1 MRNYN
6 VTDSELDES
15 FEPVQLPDE
24 PGDFLTPEETS
35 LGARD
40 DGLLLLYRGKLHTV
54 VAETEAGKSWL
65 ALAFCVQE
73 IDNGH
78 NIAYVDFEDSIRGII
93 GRLASLVEWRAIRE
107 HFNYIQPEA
116 PLTSIEEFAKLLNGC
131 TLVILDGITEAMSL
145 QGLDGRNENDIATFN
160 ATWIKPLT
168 HQGTAVLSLDHV
180 VKNRE
185 ARGRNGIGSVH
196 KINGVDGAQFV
207 LINREPFGRGR
218 RGNSGLYVAKDRPGY
233 LRQHGIPGQDK
244 LIHIADLALDAR
256 DSEDLRVSLD
266 NPEQA
271 GPFRPTVLMER
282 ISRTLKEAG
291 EPLSKNAICRQVT
304 GNRKYKFLAIDQL
317 VSDGY
322 AELDQQKKVKH
333 LKSYCQEQED
343 DDDV

>member
-6 VTDSELDES
+6 VTDSELDKS

-65 ALAFCVQE
+65 ALAFCAQE
-73 IDNGH
+73 IEAGH
-78 NIAYVDFEDSIRGII
+78 DVAYMDFEDSVRGIV
-93 GRLASLVEWRAIRE
+93 GRLAAMVKWSTICK
-107 HFNYIQPEA
+107 HFRYIQPEV
-116 PLTSIEEFAKLLNGC
+116 PLTSAAEFAEKLNGC

-168 HQGTAVLSLDHV
+168 HQDTAVLSLDHV
-180 VKNRE
+180 VKNKE
-185 ARGRNGIGSVH
+185 ARGRHGIGSVH

-233 LRQHGIPGQDK
+233 L
-244 LIHIADLALDAR
+244 
-256 DSEDLRVSLD
+256 
-266 NPEQA
+266 
-271 GPFRPTVLMER
+271 
-282 ISRTLKEAG
+282 
-291 EPLSKNAICRQVT
+291 
-304 GNRKYKFLAIDQL
+304 
-317 VSDGY
+317 
-322 AELDQQKKVKH
+322 
-333 LKSYCQEQED
+333 
-343 DDDV
+343 